1 MKKKLFTGLVALC
14 MAAAMSVSA
23 FAASTEYCSAG
34 DCGYLVGA
42 VTMSSTSMACGSSV
56 TYNPNHREV
65 GVLGNAVNRS
75 GVTVAS
81 TGYRSTTGTEVI
93 EAVGGNDL
101 YAAYGQH
108 TVNSLGAGVNT
119 YTNINL

>member
-23 FAASTEYCSAG
+23 FAANTASCAAG
-34 DCGYLVGA
+34 DCGYLSGA
-42 VTMSSTSMACGSSV
+42 VTIYSTAMGCASAV
-56 TYNPNHREV
+56 TYNPNRREV
-65 GVLGNAVNRS
+65 GVLGTAVNRS
-75 GVTVAS
+75 GATVAS
-81 TGYRSTTGTEVI
+81 TGYKSTTGTTVSTG
-93 EAVGGNDL
+93 ASGNNL

-119 YTNINL
+119 YTNINM